1 MKSAATAIGAGYEM
15 TDAQQ
20 AHINRAIAIS
30 EMADMIDKDYV
41 VTVNAQSMTM
51 EFTAPYSPIIP
62 TCIVTGRD
70 VCGTRVLT
78 AVAGP
83 GRSADE
89 ITLAAYREVVQR
101 RQSRARLANAAKGG
115 N

>member
-1 MKSAATAIGAGYEM
+1 MKSAATAIGAGFEM
-15 TDAQQ
+15 TDGEK

-41 VTVNAQSMTM
+41 VTVNSSTMTM

-101 RQSRARLANAAKGG
+101 RISRARIATMTEAN
-115 N
+115 